1 VVVPVC
7 HSGHAVVRHSSR
19 VLRRSSLS
27 RALLIA
33 LLGGLCLAPGAIADN
48 TAPKPDLP
56 PPAAEPIA
64 SSVPVG
70 REGGNTDAPA
80 LPSGVSSSGLTAG
93 AGSVDIREYVD
104 MSSAACGKSHQRIVP
119 TLLRQVAAEGLGSVS
134 LRPLITSRDMNSTE
148 AGTAIIAAG
157 LQDKAWEVTG
167 ALFRARGAGGDW
179 VNPTVLRT
187 IATGIGGLRV
197 TKFLRDAGGIDM
209 YPQLSAIKQEARAA
223 GITVTPAF
231 VVRGPSGSKVVSRPS
246 DASQVIAAI
255 KSVQ

>member
-1 VVVPVC
+1 M
-7 HSGHAVVRHSSR
+7 
-19 VLRRSSLS
+19 
-27 RALLIA
+27 
-33 LLGGLCLAPGAIADN
+33 
-48 TAPKPDLP
+48 
-56 PPAAEPIA
+56 
-64 SSVPVG
+64 PVG
-70 REGGNTDAPA
+70 GGGGGGGDPA

-93 AGSVDIREYVD
+93 TGSVDIREYVD
-104 MSSAACGKSHQRIVP
+104 MSSTACGKSHQRIVP
-119 TLLRQVAAEGLGSVS
+119 TLLRRVAAEGLGSVS

-187 IATGIGGLRV
+187 IAKGIGGLRI
-197 TKFLRDAGGIDM
+197 TKFMKDAGGIDM

-246 DASQVIAAI
+246 DPSEVIAAI

>member
-1 VVVPVC
+1 VEVPGCRSHVPVM
-7 HSGHAVVRHSSR
+7 RHSSP
-19 VLRRSSLS
+19 VLRRSSLP
-27 RALLIA
+27 RAALIA

-48 TAPKPDLP
+48 TPPKPGVP
-56 PPAAEPIA
+56 PPVAEPIA
-64 SSVPVG
+64 SSVPAG
-70 REGGNTDAPA
+70 HEGGGLDDPA
-80 LPSGVSSSGLTAG
+80 LPSGVSASGLTAG

-119 TLLRQVAAEGLGSVS
+119 MLLRRVAAEGLGSVS

-187 IATGIGGLRV
+187 IATGIGGLRIG
-197 TKFLRDAGGIDM
+197 KFMRDAGGIDM

-231 VVRGPSGSKVVSRPS
+231 VVRGPSGSKVVTRPS

>member
-1 VVVPVC
+1 MVVPVC
-7 HSGHAVVRHSSR
+7 HSGHPMVRHSSH

-48 TAPKPDLP
+48 TELKPDLP
-56 PPAAEPIA
+56 PPAAPPIA
-64 SSVPVG
+64 SSVPVD
-70 REGGNTDAPA
+70 RGGGSTDAPA
-80 LPSGVSSSGLTAG
+80 LPGGVSSSGLTAG

-119 TLLRQVAAEGLGSVS
+119 TLLRRVAAEGLGSVS

-157 LQDKAWEVTG
+157 LQDKAWEVTA

-179 VNPTVLRT
+179 VNPAVLRS
-187 IATGIGGLRV
+187 IAKATDGLRV
-197 TKFLRDAGGIDM
+197 TKFMRDAGGIDM

-231 VVRGPSGSKVVSRPS
+231 VVRGPSGSKVVTKPS
-246 DASQVIAAI
+246 SASQVIAAI

>member
-1 VVVPVC
+1 M
-7 HSGHAVVRHSSR
+7 RHSSP
-19 VLRRSSLS
+19 VLRRSSLP
-27 RALLIA
+27 RAALIA
-33 LLGGLCLAPGAIADN
+33 LLGGLCLAPGAIADD
-48 TAPKPDLP
+48 TPHKPDLP
-56 PPAAEPIA
+56 SPVAEPIA
-64 SSVPVG
+64 SSGPGDRDGRISDDPV
-70 REGGNTDAPA
+70 

-119 TLLRQVAAEGLGSVS
+119 TLLRRVAAEGLGSVS

-187 IATGIGGLRV
+187 IAKEIGGLRM
-197 TKFLRDAGGIDM
+197 TKFMRDAGGIDM